1 LRAKR
6 TIEEEAVAA
15 MRAVGYHQLPR
26 DARIVEHELEY
37 TIELDV
43 AEFNEEELTVEAL
56 GPVLTLRGDQA
67 DAPGDEGKPF
77 RIQERLEASFRLPDD
92 ADLERIEITYKHG
105 VLDIRVGRT
114 PLESRTLKIERRTTG
129 LLDQTAEAV

>member
-1 LRAKR
+1 VIAGE
-6 TIEEEAVAA
+6 TIEENAVAV

-26 DARIVEHELEY
+26 DARVVEQELEY

-43 AEFNEEELTVEAL
+43 AEFSENELTIEAL
-56 GPVLTLRGDQA
+56 GPVLTIRGEQA
-67 DAPGDEGKPF
+67 DTTDDEGKPF

-92 ADLERIEITYKHG
+92 ADLEGIGITYKHG

-114 PLESRTLKIERRTTG
+114 PLVPRTLRIERRATG
-129 LLDQTAEAV
+129 LLDQGAEAV